1 MEKVDRRREKIYQ
14 YILKRLGEGVAPT
27 VREICVDLNI
37 PSTSTVHTDLHHFAS
52 TGLIEMQEGRNRT
65 IRLPGSGGAR
75 VPLLGTVTAGQPIL
89 AVQNIERYLP
99 VALTGVPG
107 KEMFALHVKGDSMV
121 NAAILD
127 GDIVVVEST
136 PTADNGEIVVALL
149 GDEATVKRLY
159 RDRKNIRLQ
168 PENDDYEPIITDSV
182 DVIGRVVSVMRF
194 YK

>member
-14 YILKRLGEGVAPT
+14 YIIKRLGEGVAPT
-27 VREICVDLNI
+27 VREICGDLNI
-37 PSTSTVHTDLHHFAS
+37 PSTSTVHTDLHHFVS

-65 IRLPGSGGAR
+65 IRLPGAGGSR

-107 KEMFALHVKGDSMV
+107 KEMFALHVRGDSMEK
-121 NAAILD
+121 AAILD

-136 PTADNGEIVVALL
+136 PTANNGEIVVALL
-149 GDEATVKRLY
+149 DDEATVKRFY
-159 RDRKNIRLQ
+159 REGRNIRLQ
-168 PENDDYEPIITDSV
+168 PENDAYEPMITDKAEI
-182 DVIGRVVSVMRF
+182 IGRVVSVMRF